1 MVVQSQ
7 PHKEH
12 DIYEWI
18 KIIQAN
24 PDDKVTQEKI
34 VKTYEKLVHSLA
46 HRYSKNQSHH
56 EDLFQVGMIGLLVAV
71 KRYDGSFGGT
81 FEAFAV
87 PTIIGEIKRYIR
99 DKTWS
104 VHVPRRI
111 KELGP
116 KINRDVDELTNK
128 LQKSPSVVE
137 IAKHL
142 NVSEE
147 EILETMEM
155 SKSYRALS
163 VDYKHE
169 LDAEGG
175 AVSILDMVPLEENHY
190 EKVDIHMLL
199 ENIFS
204 VLPEREQQIL
214 KLIFFENLSQQEVG
228 ELLGISQ
235 MHVSRL
241 QRRSLRKL
249 REVLEAGYEKDFV
262 ID

>member
-81 FEAFAV
+81 FETFAI
-87 PTIIGEIKRYIR
+87 PTIIGEIKRFVR

-116 KINRDVDELTNK
+116 KINATLTELTEKN
-128 LQKSPSVVE
+128 QRTPQVSE
-137 IAKHL
+137 IAQHL
-142 NVSEE
+142 NASEE
-147 EILETMEM
+147 EVLETMEM
-155 SKSYRALS
+155 SNSYKALS
-163 VDYKHE
+163 ADTPQQ
-169 LDAEGG
+169 AEGEEG
-175 AVSILDMVPLEENHY
+175 NATILDMIGNQDEGYDKIDTHL
-190 EKVDIHMLL
+190 LL
-199 ENIFS
+199 EKI
-204 VLPEREQQIL
+204 LPILAEREQKIL
-214 KLIFFENLSQQEVG
+214 KCIFFDNMSQQETAD
-228 ELLGISQ
+228 LFDLSQ

-241 QRRSLRKL
+241 QRQALKKL
-249 REVLEAGYEKDFV
+249 KEALVEEGIYRF
-262 ID
+262 

>member
-81 FEAFAV
+81 FETFAI
-87 PTIIGEIKRYIR
+87 PTIIGEIKRFIR

-116 KINRDVDELTNK
+116 RINRAVDELTNS
-128 LQKSPSVVE
+128 LQRSPTVAD
-137 IAKHL
+137 IANHL
-142 NVSEE
+142 DESEE
-147 EILETMEM
+147 AVMETMEM
-155 SKSYRALS
+155 TKSYKALW
-163 VDYKHE
+163 VDYRHE
-169 LDAEGG
+169 MDAEGG
-175 AVSILDMVPLEENHY
+175 AISLLELVGSDEDSYHQA
-190 EKVDIHMLL
+190 DIHMLL
-199 ENIFS
+199 ES
-204 VLPEREQQIL
+204 VLPVLPEREQQIL
-214 KLIFFENLSQQEVG
+214 KFLFYDNLSQKEVG
-228 ELLGISQ
+228 ELLDMSQ

-249 REVLEAGYEKDFV
+249 REVLEESYT
-262 ID
+262 